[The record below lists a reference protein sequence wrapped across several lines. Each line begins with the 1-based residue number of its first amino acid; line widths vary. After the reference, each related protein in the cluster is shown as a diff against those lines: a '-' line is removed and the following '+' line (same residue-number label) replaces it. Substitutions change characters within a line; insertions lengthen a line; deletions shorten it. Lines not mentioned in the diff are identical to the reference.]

1 MTDAM
6 IDYIFE
12 VDSDKFLQLTAL
24 ALTPTP
30 LQHSEAKLALIH
42 DDDVLQIIEVRNT
55 TRVVGV
61 CY

>member
-1 MTDAM
+1 M

-12 VDSDKFLQLTAL
+12 VNSEKFHQLTAL
-24 ALTPTP
+24 VLTPTP
-30 LQHSEAKLALIH
+30 LQHSEAKLAMIH
-42 DDDVLQIIEVRNT
+42 DDDALQIIEVRNT